1 MIRKIYII
9 HHTHYDIGFTDL
21 PDEVVRQQLTY
32 LDEAVELGE
41 KDPAYCWTLESGS
54 LLRNYLEYRPAS
66 QAERLLRLLQK
77 RQFEV
82 AAFDMQTLTE
92 TLSFPELFANV
103 NRIAALGKKYSF
115 PVECAILD
123 DIGGWTTQLPSA
135 MNLAGIRYLI
145 AGCGAFQTEL
155 PWAQLPHL
163 FYLTDKSGGR
173 ILVWNLGN
181 DRQAVSSESVYPF
194 PVYGMASIFMGYR
207 AFPEFFGEYDL
218 GVKMP
223 MHGDTDERKLTAK
236 EVYNILENRLEREKY
251 PYEEVLFQYGG
262 DNRNPAP
269 RLSELVEKYNSS
281 GDYPE
286 IKLCVPSEF
295 FHLMEEKYSS
305 VIPEISGTL
314 ADPWNLRINAVPSV
328 LKNYRAAQR
337 NYSAALMRNLKDEN
351 ILENLM
357 LTGDHTLGLNTWG
370 WQKLAKEQGGLT
382 APSFDR
388 YRDSWKQKAYYAE
401 NALRMSEKLL
411 DKRAVSAEFADSS
424 AVVVRN
430 GAPHTVSG
438 SVEVYF
444 GSYAKKLL
452 SLTDSEGREI
462 PRQLVGQ
469 NRWMLFVKDVPALG
483 SLRLN
488 TVFDKVY
495 DDIPAKMDMPL
506 PEKITTPFFTLEF
519 AADGRAQSIRCADG
533 KLLMAGDCGGICAE
547 TLYNTLADGGA
558 CGLKPELEREC
569 EELADISGKVT
580 ADGAL
585 FTEITVCGSFA
596 SGKVQRIMRVWK
608 DINRIDF
615 TFRLDLPEHEEKI
628 CYYARF
634 PFAGNG
640 GKFRFDQNIGIT
652 APEEL
657 LPGSMLDLFYC
668 SRFTSVE
675 SDGVSAV
682 LCTVDAPIV
691 EFDGMH
697 TAKWRK
703 ELPLKLENNQIFGL
717 LYNNIC
723 NTDAPAWQRVLERF
737 DYSLFAENGS
747 FAFDSAQRN
756 WNSVTALRAEI
767 SFEKADNG
775 ITAFPDTLRI
785 HPDGEGGI
793 FVENPNNFSVEFN
806 GRTIAPFALMRW

>member
-1 MIRKIYII
+1 MIKKIFMI

-54 LLRNYLEYRPAS
+54 LLRNYLEYRPAR
-66 QAERLLRLLQK
+66 QAERLLRLLQT

-103 NRIAALGKKYSF
+103 NRIAALGKKYNF

-123 DIGGWTTQLPSA
+123 DIGGWTTELPSV
-135 MNLAGIRYLI
+135 MNVAGIRYLI

-155 PWAQLPHL
+155 PWAELPHL

-181 DRQAVSSESVYPF
+181 DRQAVSCESLYPF

-223 MHGDTDERKLTAK
+223 MHGDTEEHKLTAK

-269 RLSELVEKYNSS
+269 RLSELVKKYNSS

-286 IKLCVPSEF
+286 IKLGVPSEF

-328 LKNYRAAQR
+328 LKSYRAAQR

-370 WQKLAKEQGGLT
+370 WQLLAEKHGGLT
-382 APSFDR
+382 APCFDR

-401 NALRMSEKLL
+401 NAFRMSEKLL
-411 DKRAVSAEFADSS
+411 DKCAVSAEFADSS

-430 GAPHTVSG
+430 YAPHKVSG

-452 SLTDSEGREI
+452 SLTDADGREI
-462 PRQLVGQ
+462 PRQLTGQ
-469 NRWMLFVKDVPALG
+469 NRWMLLVKDVPALG

-495 DDIPAKMDMPL
+495 DDIPAEMDMPV
-506 PEKITTPFFTLEF
+506 PEKITTPFYSVELACNGTVKVIK
-519 AADGRAQSIRCADG
+519 SSCG
-533 KLLMAGDCGGICAE
+533 KIVMSGDCGGVCAE
-547 TLYNTLADGGA
+547 TLHNTLSDGGA
-558 CGLKPELEREC
+558 CGLKPELDRVC
-569 EELADISGKVT
+569 EELADVSGKIT
-580 ADGAL
+580 ADGEL
-585 FTEITVCGSFA
+585 FTEITVSGTFA
-596 SGKVQRIMRVWK
+596 SGNVRRIMRVWK

-615 TFRLDLPEHEEKI
+615 SFRLDLPEHAEKI
-628 CYYARF
+628 CYYAKF
-634 PFAGNG
+634 PFAGND
-640 GKFRFDQNIGIT
+640 GKFRFDQNLGIT
-652 APEEL
+652 SPEEL

-668 SRFTSVE
+668 SRFASVE
-675 SDGVSAV
+675 SDGFSAV

-703 ELPLKLENNQIFGL
+703 ELPLKLENNQIYGL
-717 LYNNIC
+717 LYNNVC
-723 NTDAPAWQRVLERF
+723 NTDAPSWQRVLERF
-737 DYSLFAENGS
+737 DYSLFAGEGS

-756 WNSVTALRAEI
+756 WNSVTALSAQV
-767 SFEKADNG
+767 SFEKADHG